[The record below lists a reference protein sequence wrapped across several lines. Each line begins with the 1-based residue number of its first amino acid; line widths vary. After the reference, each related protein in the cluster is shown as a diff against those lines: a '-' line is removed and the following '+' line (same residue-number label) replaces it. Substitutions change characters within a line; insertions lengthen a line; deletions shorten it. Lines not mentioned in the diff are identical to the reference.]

1 MIKLY
6 FIGLGILVIAIVA
19 NAVIVKIGIK
29 SWYDFINLLAEH
41 QLATFG
47 KIGILDYLWLFVGYP
62 LVLALGY
69 LAGLKFHNIIF
80 N

>member
-1 MIKLY
+1 MVKLY
-6 FIGLGILVIAIVA
+6 FIGLGILITAIIA
-19 NAVIVKIGIK
+19 NAIIVKIGIK

-41 QLATFG
+41 QMGAFS
-47 KIGILDYLWLFVGYP
+47 KISFLDYLWLFVGYQ

-69 LAGLKFHNIIF
+69 LAGLKFYHLIF

>member
-6 FIGLGILVIAIVA
+6 FIGLGILVTAIIANAIV
-19 NAVIVKIGIK
+19 VKIGIK
-29 SWYDFINLLAEH
+29 SWYYFINLLAEH
-41 QLATFG
+41 QMTAFS
-47 KIGILDYLWLFVGYP
+47 KIGILDYIWLFIGYP

-69 LAGLKFHNIIF
+69 LAGSKLYHLIF

>member
-41 QLATFG
+41 QMAAFG

-62 LVLALGY
+62 LILALGY
-69 LAGLKFHNIIF
+69 LVGLKFHNIIF

>member
-6 FIGLGILVIAIVA
+6 FIGLGILITAIVA
-19 NAVIVKIGIK
+19 NAVIGKIGIK

-41 QLATFG
+41 QTAAFS

-69 LAGLKFHNIIF
+69 VVGLKFYNIIF
-80 N
+80 T